1 MRLTPTFRTVAAG
14 CIALGALLMAQAVS
28 PDSAQAF
35 AQVRSESTSATTVPA
50 GDLSQLTPDVMH
62 STDVT
67 WGS

>member
-28 PDSAQAF
+28 PDSAHAF
-35 AQVRSESTSATTVPA
+35 AQVRSESTSTATLPA

-62 STDVT
+62 SADVT

>member
-28 PDSAQAF
+28 PDSAQAI
-35 AQVRSESTSATTVPA
+35 AQ
-50 GDLSQLTPDVMH
+50 
-62 STDVT
+62 DVT

>member
-28 PDSAQAF
+28 PDSAQAS
-35 AQVRSESTSATTVPA
+35 AQVRPESTSAATVPA
-50 GDLSQLTPDVMH
+50 GDLSPLIPGVMH
-62 STDVT
+62 SADVT

>member
-28 PDSAQAF
+28 PDSAQAI
-35 AQVRSESTSATTVPA
+35 AQVCSKGMSAATVPT
-50 GDLSQLTPDVMH
+50 GGLSQPTPDMMH
-62 STDVT
+62 SADVT

>member
-14 CIALGALLMAQAVS
+14 SIALCALLMAQAVS
-28 PDSAQAF
+28 PGSAQAF
-35 AQVRSESTSATTVPA
+35 AQVRTESTSATTVPT

-62 STDVT
+62 SNDVT

>member
-28 PDSAQAF
+28 PDSAQAS
-35 AQVRSESTSATTVPA
+35 AQVRSESTSAATASA
-50 GDLSQLTPDVMH
+50 GDLSQLIPGVMH
-62 STDVT
+62 SADVT